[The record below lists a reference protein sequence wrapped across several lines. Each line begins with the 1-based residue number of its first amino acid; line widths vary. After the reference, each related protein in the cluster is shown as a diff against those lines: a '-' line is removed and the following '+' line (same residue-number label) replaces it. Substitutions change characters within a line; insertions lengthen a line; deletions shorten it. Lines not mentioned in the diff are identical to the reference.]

1 MIRFL
6 TYLYLA
12 IGFSF
17 VSFAQDVPVD
27 TDKWK
32 LVWADEFDGNALDT
46 SKWSYNIDCWGGGN
60 KERQCYTDSPDNV
73 SVGEGNL
80 KITANRQK
88 HEGPAWP
95 PYLQDTPKKAK
106 ATKKQ
111 KFTSGRI
118 VSKNK
123 GDWKYGRFDIRAKL
137 PTGQGTWPAIWM
149 MPTDDVY
156 GGWAASGEIDIMES
170 VNLGAECD
178 GCDSGHEDRIH
189 GTIHFYDNY
198 PNNRYRGEEV
208 TLPKEIDDW
217 HTYSVVW
224 SAGVISWYVDGK
236 RYQRRTM
243 DHWKSKSPEA
253 KGNPLAPFDQRF
265 HMILN
270 LAIGGTWP
278 ESVNDKGVEKTGF
291 PKSLEIAYVR
301 VYQCA
306 SDPEMGL
313 DCISF

>member
-1 MIRFL
+1 MFRYL
-6 TYLYLA
+6 TWL
-12 IGFSF
+12 FF
-17 VSFAQDVPVD
+17 VPLLPMMVAAQDVPID
-27 TDKWK
+27 TEKWK
-32 LVWADEFDGNALDT
+32 LIWADEFDGESLDA
-46 SKWSYNIDCWGGGN
+46 SKWSYDIDCWGGGN
-60 KERQCYTDSPDNV
+60 EERQCYTDSPDNV
-73 SVGEGNL
+73 SVGDGKL
-80 KITANRQK
+80 TITALKQK
-88 HEGPAWP
+88 HEGPAFP

-106 ATKKQ
+106 QTKKR
-111 KFTSGRI
+111 KYTSGRI
-118 VSKNK
+118 VTKNK
-123 GDWKYGRFDIRAKL
+123 GDWTYGRFDIRAKL

-149 MPTDDVY
+149 LPSDDVY

-170 VNLGAECD
+170 VNLGAKCKDCE
-178 GCDSGHEDRIH
+178 SGFEDRIH
-189 GTIHFYDNY
+189 GTLHFYDEW
-198 PNNRYRGEEV
+198 PNNRYRGDKV
-208 TLPKEIDDW
+208 TLPNGIDGW

-243 DHWKSKSPEA
+243 DHWKSKSEKA

-278 ESVNDKGVEKTGF
+278 ESENDKGVDPSGF
-291 PKSLEIAYVR
+291 PKTLEIDYVR

-306 SDPEMGL
+306 SDPELGL